1 MGTAPLKASRA
12 GCTSLSKIGGLKLYC
27 LFLVSKIKG
36 RMGIRVPAGS
46 GLFGIMELGP
56 LLI

>member
-56 LLI
+56 L